1 MQFDLIVVAV
11 LENSARMPAWIDVA
25 GVAAIVLIA
34 SLYVGWLIW
43 KSVFAKASDG
53 AAGCGVGCH
62 SCSQNKP
69 AALGQPVPLKLVS
82 IDEMGGSK
90 KNR

>member
-1 MQFDLIVVAV
+1 MQFNPIFIAA
-11 LENSARMPAWIDVA
+11 LETSARMPAWMDVA
-25 GVAAIVLIA
+25 GVAAIVLVA

-43 KSVFAKASDG
+43 KSAFAKASD

-69 AALGQPVPLKLVS
+69 AALGQPAPLKLVS
-82 IDEMGGSK
+82 IDELGGSK
-90 KNR
+90 KNS